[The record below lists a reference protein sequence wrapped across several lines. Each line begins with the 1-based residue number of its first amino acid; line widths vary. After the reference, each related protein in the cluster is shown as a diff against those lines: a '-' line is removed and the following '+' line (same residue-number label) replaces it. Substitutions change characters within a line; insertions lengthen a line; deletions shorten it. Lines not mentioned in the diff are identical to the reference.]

1 MNTIGNVYVAY
12 NRCSRGA
19 YRRQRRKHQNKK
31 QKQNNEKRRLT
42 TNPDITHIPP
52 LLLQL
57 QGGANAR
64 VAHDGVYLDVRAHG
78 RHARLDA
85 LLDQAV
91 APRVQVLFSCVRRV
105 GGEGGLD
112 EGRDAERFWEVSG
125 RWVGGSIGLVDA

>member
-1 MNTIGNVYVAY
+1 MYNTCIGVVDIVVSAENISKT
-12 NRCSRGA
+12 R
-19 YRRQRRKHQNKK
+19 NKR
-31 QKQNNEKRRLT
+31 QNNENRRLT
-42 TNPDITHIPP
+42 TNPDITHAPP

-64 VAHDGVYLDVRAHG
+64 VAHDGVHLDVRAHG

-85 LLDQAV
+85 LPDQAV
-91 APRVQVLFSCVRRV
+91 APRVQVLFCFRRVRV

-125 RWVGGSIGLVDA
+125 RWVVGAFVALG